1 MPDCEILKP
10 NLDGYAPTTYPSRT
24 HHVAVH
30 VAAIA
35 TFAEI
40 ATFYVMQRGSINT
53 GSIGFHLQKE
63 ELVEYFIKLACE
75 SCRHVANFVV
85 NAYVLVYLGKRPVD
99 FGTG

>member
-1 MPDCEILKP
+1 MPDCEIMKP

-53 GSIGFHLQKE
+53 VSPP
-63 ELVEYFIKLACE
+63 YFFPSVPEAFPASLWTE
-75 SCRHVANFVV
+75 HF
-85 NAYVLVYLGKRPVD
+85 
-99 FGTG
+99 